1 MISNRNSLP
10 LEKENNLCKQL
21 LKEILP
27 LLPPT
32 SPMLLKGF
40 PNHYERSKVPGKI
53 KQYEFIT

>member
-1 MISNRNSLP
+1 MISNCNSLP

-21 LKEILP
+21 LKDILP

-32 SPMLLKGF
+32 FLVLLKGF

-53 KQYEFIT
+53 K